1 MNTHDAAADPALS
14 GSPEPDAEF
23 EHSPVPAD
31 SRKSLWTVSAVWF
44 GFPMI
49 LTNAVPGGVVVAML
63 GFWRGLAAIAA
74 ANLVMLLY
82 VGILSHRA
90 GSTGESFSLQATR
103 TFGRAGYVIAS
114 AFLATVVVGWFAF
127 NTGATGATL
136 HQAFGWHERLVAV
149 LAGLGFIALTYLG
162 IRALSWLGAVAA
174 PLFLLAGG
182 IALVIVARNQG
193 LGDVLSYDGVGG
205 DASLTFGAAVSMMM
219 ATFADSGTM
228 TADFTRWSRNGRQAV
243 LATVS
248 AFPVASVV
256 AQVTGGLVVAAGAV
270 AAPATAGGDFL
281 PILTGEHTGI
291 LNVLAAV
298 FVFVNLG
305 SVCSH
310 CLYNGALGW
319 SHLTGRRMR
328 TTTVVLG
335 VIGTLAALAGVWNHF
350 LDWLVI
356 LSVFVPPLGGVL
368 IADQFLAR
376 GGRGAMDSRPTAA
389 VRPTAFGAWAVGAG
403 AAAIAHWWAPQLSDA
418 VTGLVV
424 AVVAYAV
431 LERVLPQPEG
441 VYGPQLQGKG
451 PGGNVLD
458 TPLSK

>member
-1 MNTHDAAADPALS
+1 MNTQHSAADPDTSAARELD
-14 GSPEPDAEF
+14 PEY
-23 EHSPVPAD
+23 EHSPVPAE
-31 SRKSLWTVSAVWF
+31 SRKSLLTVSAVWF

-63 GFWRGLAAIAA
+63 GFWRGLAAIAV

-90 GSTGESFSLQATR
+90 GKTGESFSLQATR
-103 TFGRAGYVIAS
+103 TFGRAGYVVAS

-136 HQAFGWHERLVAV
+136 HQAFGWHEQLVAV

-162 IRALSWLGAVAA
+162 IKALSWLGAVAA
-174 PLFLLAGG
+174 PLFVIAGA
-182 IALVIVARNQG
+182 IALVIVARDHD
-193 LGDVLSYDGVGG
+193 LGAVFSYDGVGG
-205 DASLTFGAAVSMMM
+205 NATLTFGAAVSMMM

-248 AFPVASVV
+248 AFPVASVI
-256 AQVTGGLVVAAGAV
+256 AQVTGGVVVAAGAV

-281 PILTGEHTGI
+281 PILTGENAPL

-319 SHLTGRRMR
+319 SHLTGRTMRMM
-328 TTTVVLG
+328 TLVLG

-368 IADQFLAR
+368 IADQFFAR
-376 GGRGAMDSRPTAA
+376 GGRTAMDDRPTMA
-389 VRPTAFGAWAVGAG
+389 VRPTAFVAWAIG
-403 AAAIAHWWAPQLSDA
+403 AAAAGIAHWWAPQLSDA
-418 VTGLVV
+418 ITGLVV
-424 AVVAYAV
+424 AVAAYAL
-431 LERVLPQPEG
+431 LERV
-441 VYGPQLQGKG
+441 GPR
-451 PGGNVLD
+451 
-458 TPLSK
+458 TA

>member
-1 MNTHDAAADPALS
+1 MNTQRSSAAHPAEAPGDQ
-14 GSPEPDAEF
+14 GSPAGRELDPEY
-23 EHSPVPAD
+23 EHGPVPAD
-31 SRKSLWTVSAVWF
+31 GRKSLLTVSAVWF

-49 LTNAVPGGVVVAML
+49 LTNAVPGGVVVALL
-63 GFWRGLAAIAA
+63 GFWRGLAAIAV
-74 ANLVMLLY
+74 ANLVMFLY
-82 VGILSHRA
+82 VGVLSHRA
-90 GSTGESFSLQATR
+90 GSSGESFSLQATR
-103 TFGRAGYVIAS
+103 TFGRTGYVVAS
-114 AFLATVVVGWFAF
+114 AFLATIVVGWFAF

-136 HQAFGWHERLVAV
+136 HQAFGWHEQLVAV

-174 PLFLLAGG
+174 PLFVVAGVA
-182 IALVIVARNQG
+182 ALVIAARDHD
-193 LGDVLSYDGVGG
+193 LGAVFSYQGVGG
-205 DASLTFGAAVSMMM
+205 NATLTFGAAVSMIM

-228 TADFTRWSRNGRQAV
+228 TADFTRWSKNGRQAV

-248 AFPVASVV
+248 AFPVASVI
-256 AQVTGGLVVAAGAV
+256 AQLTGGLVVAAGAV

-281 PILTGEHTGI
+281 QILTGEGAPL

-319 SHLTGRRMR
+319 SHLTGRTMR
-328 TTTVVLG
+328 LMTVVLG

-350 LDWLVI
+350 LDWLVV

-368 IADQFLAR
+368 IADQFFAR
-376 GGRGAMDSRPTAA
+376 GGRGAMDRRPTAR
-389 VRPTAFGAWAVGAG
+389 VRPTAFLAWAVGAAG
-403 AAAIAHWWAPQLSDA
+403 AGVAHWFAPQLSDA

-424 AVVAYAV
+424 AIVAYAV
-431 LERVLPQPEG
+431 LERVLPEAAAA
-441 VYGPQLQGKG
+441 
-451 PGGNVLD
+451 
-458 TPLSK
+458 

>member
-1 MNTHDAAADPALS
+1 MNTHHSAADHDTSAARELD
-14 GSPEPDAEF
+14 PEY
-23 EHSPVPAD
+23 EHSPVPAE
-31 SRKSLWTVSAVWF
+31 SRKSLLTVSAVWF

-63 GFWRGLAAIAA
+63 GFWRGLAAIAV

-90 GSTGESFSLQATR
+90 GKTGESFSLQATR
-103 TFGRAGYVIAS
+103 TFGRAGYVVAS

-136 HQAFGWHERLVAV
+136 HQAFGWHEQLVAV

-162 IRALSWLGAVAA
+162 IKALSWLGAVAA
-174 PLFLLAGG
+174 PLFVIAGV
-182 IALVIVARNQG
+182 IALVIVARDHD
-193 LGDVLSYDGVGG
+193 LGAVFSYDGAGG
-205 DASLTFGAAVSMMM
+205 NATITFGAAVSMMM

-248 AFPVASVV
+248 AFPVASVI
-256 AQVTGGLVVAAGAV
+256 AQVTGGVVVAAGAV

-281 PILTGEHTGI
+281 PILTGENSSL

-319 SHLTGRRMR
+319 SHLTGRTMR
-328 TTTVVLG
+328 TTTLVLG

-368 IADQFLAR
+368 IADQFFAR
-376 GGRGAMDSRPTAA
+376 GGRTAMDDRPTMV
-389 VRPTAFGAWAVGAG
+389 VRPTAFVAWAIG
-403 AAAIAHWWAPQLSDA
+403 AAAAGIAHWWAPQLSDA
-418 VTGLVV
+418 ITGLVV
-424 AVVAYAV
+424 AVVAYAL
-431 LERVLPQPEG
+431 LERT
-441 VYGPQLQGKG
+441 GPR
-451 PGGNVLD
+451 
-458 TPLSK
+458 TA

>member
-1 MNTHDAAADPALS
+1 MNTHRTTVDPAPQDDTAVL
-14 GSPEPDAEF
+14 DAEY
-23 EHSPVPAD
+23 EHGPVPAD
-31 SRKSLWTVSAVWF
+31 QRKSLWTVSAVWF

-63 GFWRGLAAIAA
+63 GFWRGMAAIAA
-74 ANLVMLLY
+74 ANLVMLVY
-82 VGILSHRA
+82 VGLLSHRA

-103 TFGRAGYVIAS
+103 TFGKAGYIVAS
-114 AFLATVVVGWFAF
+114 AFLATIVVGWFAF

-136 HQAFGWHERLVAV
+136 HQAFGWHEQLVAV

-174 PLFLLAGG
+174 PLFIVAGVA
-182 IALVIVARNQG
+182 ALVIVAKDHD
-193 LGDVLSYDGVGG
+193 LGAVFGYDGVGG
-205 DASLTFGAAVSMMM
+205 NATLTFGAAVSMVM

-243 LATVS
+243 LATIS
-248 AFPVASVV
+248 AFPVASVI
-256 AQVTGGLVVAAGAV
+256 AQITGGLVVAAGAI
-270 AAPATAGGDFL
+270 AAPAVSGGDFL
-281 PILTGEHTGI
+281 PILTGEGSGA

-310 CLYNGALGW
+310 CLYNGALSW
-319 SHLTGRRMR
+319 SHLTGRTMR
-328 TTTVVLG
+328 LMTVILG

-368 IADQFLAR
+368 IADQFFAR
-376 GGRGAMDSRPTAA
+376 GGRGAMDRRATTA
-389 VRPTAFGAWAVGAG
+389 VRPTAFGAWAIGAG
-403 AAAIAHWWAPQLSDA
+403 AAAVAHWSAPQLSDA

-424 AVVAYAV
+424 AVIAYAA
-431 LERVLPQPEG
+431 LERFVG
-441 VYGPQLQGKG
+441 GPATARQ
-451 PGGNVLD
+451 
-458 TPLSK
+458 S

>member
-1 MNTHDAAADPALS
+1 MNTHHNVAEQDASAARELDP
-14 GSPEPDAEF
+14 EY
-23 EHSPVPAD
+23 EHSPVPAG
-31 SRKSLWTVSAVWF
+31 SRKSLLTVSAVWF

-103 TFGRAGYVIAS
+103 TFGRAGYVVAS
-114 AFLATVVVGWFAF
+114 AFLATIVVGWFAF

-136 HQAFGWHERLVAV
+136 HQSFGWHEQLVAG

-162 IRALSWLGAVAA
+162 IKALSWLGAVAA
-174 PLFLLAGG
+174 PLFVIAG
-182 IALVIVARNQG
+182 IAALVIAAG
-193 LGDVLSYDGVGG
+193 EHDLGAVFSYQGVGG
-205 DASLTFGAAVSMMM
+205 NAGLTFGAAVSLVM

-228 TADFTRWSRNGRQAV
+228 TADFTRWSKNGRQAV
-243 LATVS
+243 LATIS
-248 AFPVASVV
+248 AFPVASMV
-256 AQVTGGLVVAAGAV
+256 AQVTGGVVVAAGAI
-270 AAPATAGGDFL
+270 AAPATVGGNFL
-281 PILTGEHTGI
+281 PLLTGQHSSA
-291 LNVLAAV
+291 LNVLATV

-319 SHLTGRRMR
+319 SHLTGRTMR
-328 TTTVVLG
+328 LMTIVLG
-335 VIGTLAALAGVWNHF
+335 LIGTVAALAGVWNHF

-368 IADQFLAR
+368 IADQFFAR
-376 GGRGAMDSRPTAA
+376 GGRSAMDQRPTVA
-389 VRPTAFGAWAVGAG
+389 VRPTAFLAWAVGA
-403 AAAIAHWWAPQLSDA
+403 AAAGVAHWYAPQLSDA

-424 AVVAYAV
+424 AVLAYAA
-431 LERVLPQPEG
+431 LERAVSRRPEG
-441 VYGPQLQGKG
+441 TPAPAEQLQGAAE
-451 PGGNVLD
+451 
-458 TPLSK
+458 

>member
-1 MNTHDAAADPALS
+1 MNTHHSAVDPATQPDTTAL
-14 GSPEPDAEF
+14 DAEY

-31 SRKSLWTVSAVWF
+31 RRKSLWTVSAVWF

-63 GFWRGLAAIAA
+63 GFWRGMAAIAA
-74 ANLVMLLY
+74 ANLVMLVY

-103 TFGRAGYVIAS
+103 TFGRAGYIVAA
-114 AFLATVVVGWFAF
+114 AFLATIVVGWFAF

-136 HQAFGWHERLVAV
+136 HQAFGWHEQLVAV
-149 LAGLGFIALTYLG
+149 LAGFGFIALTYLG
-162 IRALSWLGAVAA
+162 IKALSWLGAVAA
-174 PLFLLAGG
+174 PLFIVAGVT
-182 IALVIVARNQG
+182 ALVIVAEDHD
-193 LGDVLSYDGVGG
+193 LGAVFSYEGVGG
-205 DASLTFGAAVSMMM
+205 ASTLTFGAAVSTIM

-228 TADFTRWSRNGRQAV
+228 TADFTRWSKNGREAV
-243 LATVS
+243 LATIS

-256 AQVTGGLVVAAGAV
+256 AQITGGLVVAAGAI
-270 AAPATAGGDFL
+270 AAPAVTGGDFL
-281 PILTGEHTGI
+281 PILTGEHSGV

-319 SHLTGRRMR
+319 SHLTGRTMR
-328 TTTVVLG
+328 LMTVVLG
-335 VIGTLAALAGVWNHF
+335 LVGTAAALAGVWDHF

-368 IADQFLAR
+368 IADQFFAR
-376 GGRGAMDSRPTAA
+376 GGRGAMDRRATAA
-389 VRPTAFGAWAVGAG
+389 VRPTAFGAWAIGAG
-403 AAAIAHWWAPQLSDA
+403 AAAVAHWSAPQLSDA

-424 AVVAYAV
+424 AVLAYAV
-431 LERVLPQPEG
+431 LERCVPAPAE
-441 VYGPQLQGKG
+441 GPQA
-451 PGGNVLD
+451 
-458 TPLSK
+458 

>member
-1 MNTHDAAADPALS
+1 MNTHQTTADQDVAAAR
-14 GSPEPDAEF
+14 EPDAEY
-23 EHSPVPAD
+23 EHSPVPAG

-49 LTNAVPGGVVVAML
+49 LTNAVPGGVVVALL

-103 TFGRAGYVIAS
+103 TFGRVGYIVAS

-174 PLFLLAGG
+174 PLFLVAGG
-182 IALVIVARNQG
+182 IALVIVGRHQG
-193 LGDVLSYDGVGG
+193 LGAVTSYHGVGG
-205 DASLTFGAAVSMMM
+205 NATLTFGAAVSMMM

-228 TADFTRWSRNGRQAV
+228 TADFTRWSKNGRQAV
-243 LATVS
+243 LATIS

-281 PILTGEHTGI
+281 PILTGQHTGV

-319 SHLTGRRMR
+319 SHLTGRSMR
-328 TTTVVLG
+328 TMTVALG
-335 VIGTLAALAGVWNHF
+335 LLGTVAALAGVWNHF

-368 IADQFLAR
+368 IADQFAAR
-376 GGRGAMDSRPTAA
+376 GGRGAMDSRRTTA
-389 VRPTAFGAWAVGAG
+389 VRPTAFGAWAIGAG
-403 AAAIAHWWAPQLSDA
+403 AAAIAHWYAPQLSDA

-424 AVVAYAV
+424 AFAAYAI
-431 LERVLPQPEG
+431 LERAVPASIAVG
-441 VYGPQLQGKG
+441 TGTAGGPAAG
-451 PGGNVLD
+451 
-458 TPLSK
+458 